1 MAGGDKIETRSHI
14 LGFREEISKAS
25 SVSRDR
31 FLTWFDDAK
40 DGDTACTRGAWD
52 FSCHIAA
59 PLTGLLKSPA
69 ECTAI
74 EIGSGGGRVLAAAA
88 RHFKTVIGV
97 DIHEHNDLVRA
108 ELDARGIKNA
118 TLLRGDGKSLP
129 VGDGA
134 ADVVYSFIVLQH
146 VEKFS
151 IFGAYVHEAARV
163 LKPGGLAVLYFGRW
177 QWLSRLKPGSWRIH
191 ADRLLERIRLP
202 AGFEETPAVVNEINL
217 RVSLPKAKAVAKSAG
232 FEVLKT
238 LTSRRRV
245 PDDALLP
252 GAQHGLVLRW
262 RQPRMPA

>member
-1 MAGGDKIETRSHI
+1 MAGGTQIENRSHI
-14 LGFREEISKAS
+14 VGFQEEIGKA

-40 DGDTACTRGAWD
+40 DGDAAYVRGSWD

-59 PLTGLLKSPA
+59 PLMGLLRSPE
-69 ECTAI
+69 ECTAL
-74 EIGSGGGRVLAAAA
+74 EIGFGGGRVLAAAA

-97 DIHEHNDLVRA
+97 DIHEHNDLVQA
-108 ELDARGIKNA
+108 ELNSRGVKNA
-118 TLLRGDGKSLP
+118 TLLLGDGKTLP

-151 IFGAYVHEAARV
+151 IFEAYVREASRV

-177 QWLSRLKPGSWRIH
+177 QWISHLKPGAWRIH
-191 ADRLLERIRLP
+191 ADKFIEKIRIQQGYEERP
-202 AGFEETPAVVNEINL
+202 SVVNEINL
-217 RVSLPKAKAVAKSAG
+217 LITLPKAISVAKSAG

-238 LTSRRRV
+238 LTSRRRA
-245 PDDALLP
+245 PDDARLP
-252 GAQHGLVLRW
+252 GAQHGLVLR
-262 RQPRMPA
+262 RR